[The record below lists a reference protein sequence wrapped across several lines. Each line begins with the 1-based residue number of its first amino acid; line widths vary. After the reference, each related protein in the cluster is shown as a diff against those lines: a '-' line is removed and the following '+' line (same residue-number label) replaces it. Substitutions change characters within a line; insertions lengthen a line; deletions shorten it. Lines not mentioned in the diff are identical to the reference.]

1 MIEPTRASDRKPPR
15 SNNRETVIRGLL
27 LTLSALLVCGGIG
40 YYAYVY
46 LPFGGNGPRLQ
57 VDHNQ
62 LDLGNQHLD
71 YVAHASFEIKNGGD
85 RPLNLTV
92 PKTAT
97 ALEGC

>member
-1 MIEPTRASDRKPPR
+1 MAASHPQCFTD
-15 SNNRETVIRGLL
+15 S
-27 LTLSALLVCGGIG
+27 GGIG
-40 YYAYVY
+40 FYAYMY

-57 VDHNQ
+57 VDHDQ
-62 LDLGNQHLD
+62 VSLGDLHLGS
-71 YVAHASFEIKNGGD
+71 VAHASFEIRNAGD

>member
-1 MIEPTRASDRKPPR
+1 MSGTVRAVDSKPPP
-15 SNNRETVIRGLL
+15 NPNRATIIRVLL
-27 LTLSALLVCGGIG
+27 LAISALLVCGGIG
-40 YYAYVY
+40 YYAYLY

-57 VDHNQ
+57 VDHGQ

-71 YVAHASFEIKNGGD
+71 YVAHASFEIKNKGD
-85 RPLNLTV
+85 RPLNLQV